1 MVKFFNY
8 NNQTGSLELNKEEIL
23 LLKEFNDL
31 MESERNKCP
40 EDPAGRFK
48 LRAFREFKYIYLMLD
63 LLYAISLNR
72 IEIKKQEDK
81 HL

>member
-40 EDPAGRFK
+40 EDPA
-48 LRAFREFKYIYLMLD
+48 
-63 LLYAISLNR
+63 
-72 IEIKKQEDK
+72 
-81 HL
+81 